1 MSPDKLRGRLM
12 LCRNEALKADA
23 ATILIQ
29 ICGTQEF
36 GQRRKPLKQEAL
48 ARPLWPGRV
57 RAGLERYEY
66 SKTMLYSDVI
76 YRSTDDTSHKVAL
89 PVCRLVLPFFHL
101 QNPMPPTMAL
111 TNQSSMLM
119 RSIHT
124 AFFILEMP
132 PSPRGSRLMYK
143 APKRPNTATQSMKR
157 TKSQAKRIAVV
168 KVLMIKGRIA

>member
-1 MSPDKLRGRLM
+1 MKT
-12 LCRNEALKADA
+12 DA
-23 ATILIQ
+23 MMILIQ
-29 ICGTQEF
+29 TCGAQVSTGGRQKLPKQTALICALWL
-36 GQRRKPLKQEAL
+36 GQVIP
-48 ARPLWPGRV
+48 
-57 RAGLERYEY
+57 GLERYGCFR
-66 SKTMLYSDVI
+66 SMLGSDIVHC
-76 YRSTDDTSHKVAL
+76 STEISHRVAL

-132 PSPRGSRLMYK
+132 PSPRASTLMYR

-168 KVLMIKGRIA
+168 KDLMIKGRTA